1 MNKSVLISIQPKWC
15 ELIANGKKTV
25 EVRKSRPKLD
35 TPFKCY
41 IYCTTSSYKG
51 KYLHTS
57 NKRGRLL
64 FWENPNDTNITV
76 QPENYN
82 YMAYTCRGKVI
93 GEFVCDEILDYKL
106 ADVSTDVGVFYYYER
121 YTTQTSYDINSL
133 DDCLTDYEL
142 LDYGYYKNLC
152 GWHISN
158 LKIYDKP
165 KELSEFNKPCDFNYD
180 CFLCDRAVYD
190 KKVITDISGKI
201 TKVNNKFIACDDV
214 ITRPP
219 QSWYYVE
226 EI

>member
-1 MNKSVLISIQPKWC
+1 MSKSVLISIQPKWC

-25 EVRKSRPKLD
+25 EVRKNRPKLE

-93 GEFVCDEILDYKL
+93 GEFVCDEILDYKF

-121 YTTQTSYDINSL
+121 YITQKSYDINSL
-133 DDCLTDYEL
+133 DDCLTDDEL
-142 LDYGYYKNLC
+142 LDYGNYKNLY
-152 GWHISN
+152 GWHISD
-158 LKIYDKP
+158 LKVYDKP
-165 KELSEFNKPCDFNYD
+165 KELSEFKKINRECWYADLGLAKRDCPECKNAD
-180 CFLCDRAVYD
+180 CFL
-190 KKVITDISGKI
+190 
-201 TKVNNKFIACDDV
+201 
-214 ITRPP
+214 TRPP
-219 QSWYYVE
+219 QSWCYVD